1 MLPHSLLPNQL
12 LTNIYHTVNRLRS
25 FLKQPQARSKI
36 LKEMLVRMD
45 HALAATFRRPGVYP
59 SDILCTN
66 PSSMALAL
74 ATFLVS
80 MVAGLAAW
88 LAVKLNQTNG
98 RDNH

>member
-1 MLPHSLLPNQL
+1 
-12 LTNIYHTVNRLRS
+12 
-25 FLKQPQARSKI
+25 
-36 LKEMLVRMD
+36 MLVRMD

-80 MVAGLAAW
+80 LVAGLVVVVAGCETKPNKW
-88 LAVKLNQTNG
+88 PG
-98 RDNH
+98 